1 MAGPESMFYILRMA
15 SEMAGDIPH
24 VIEKL
29 RKDAIGRCTERILQA
44 SKKRDANAKKP
55 EYRGRD
61 HGITSGLKHQ
71 HGL

>member
-1 MAGPESMFYILRMA
+1 MAE
-15 SEMAGDIPH
+15 DITR

-29 RKDAIGRCTERILQA
+29 KKDAIGRCTERILQA
-44 SKKRDANAKKP
+44 SKKRDADARKP

>member
-1 MAGPESMFYILRMA
+1 MFYVLRMA
-15 SEMAGDIPH
+15 FQMAGDITQ

-29 RKDAIGRCTERILQA
+29 KKDAIGRCTERIRQA
-44 SKKRDANAKKP
+44 SKKRDADARKP
-55 EYRGRD
+55 EPRGRD